1 MPWHTVDGLF
11 FVITAIFLFSHH
23 KVHAALISG
32 LIAAGCKQSFYFF
45 HFMLLIILLDRRHRS
60 AKSLCIDH
68 ADTFLTAAVF
78 VSLFNFEAMLG
89 TKGSGQSINTLI
101 EVAVLPYLTMRWWHI
116 ATVLGALVAYR
127 LFRSQGQLSVM
138 IFFMIYIPL
147 ASMAV
152 VVAQIHWTG
161 DLVFSIP
168 PPGTTQL
175 AFTFVAALTLIAM
188 IRNGLAVS
196 LQEDRFQIAWLFLG
210 GAWMSTISWGY
221 NNHVFSFGLLL
232 AAWALITSEKTAMS
246 RPIMTSLIVF
256 LCMAFVSMKLVTP
269 YRTAGLLDGRNAM
282 VASGVYKFI
291 VADQLEHQRLATI
304 EKMFH
309 HEGCVEIYPSAPQAH
324 MTQARPTK
332 LPAGWMLKVE
342 YPRHEQ
348 TTEILAQHDC
358 KLFIERD
365 DDTIGWSAKN
375 QLAAEFML
383 DDVRLCLVAYNDY
396 EWMVVLLMQNV
407 RWLWLK
413 LLKHKFR
420 SDKIFDTSGIK
431 PVFLQQKRIVSG
443 LDISIINTVAK
454 QSETCA
460 VIFDDVIRNSAAKPA
475 NARMFLNNKNHVGYF
490 NGLSDCLAVQRFYC
504 MHVEKADVD
513 AILFKIRAA
522 FTHGRVVPAEMIVT
536 LVPREARR
544 PRRFRP

>member
-1 MPWHTVDGLF
+1 MTRLSHLGSSAGIAIGLTLLVTSSIFFGIEFTDSGFIQGISWAIHSGGTLYEDIDYVRPPVSPFIWQAVFLTGLTDGLELLFRSLVTLEKALTAFFVGAICLRHGIARNVAIFVGTITFVFLVHHLPAMPWHTVDGLF

-45 HFMLLIILLDRRHRS
+45 PPLMLLIILLDRRHRS
-60 AKSLCIDH
+60 AKSLALIM
-68 ADTFLTAAVF
+68 LTHVVAAAVF

-383 DDVRLCLVAYNDY
+383 DDVRHCLVAYNDHA
-396 EWMVVLLMQNV
+396 WMVDFASCKM
-407 RWLWLK
+407 
-413 LLKHKFR
+413 
-420 SDKIFDTSGIK
+420 SDG
-431 PVFLQQKRIVSG
+431 
-443 LDISIINTVAK
+443 
-454 QSETCA
+454 
-460 VIFDDVIRNSAAKPA
+460 
-475 NARMFLNNKNHVGYF
+475 
-490 NGLSDCLAVQRFYC
+490 SDWAS
-504 MHVEKADVD
+504 
-513 AILFKIRAA
+513 
-522 FTHGRVVPAEMIVT
+522 
-536 LVPREARR
+536 
-544 PRRFRP
+544 